1 MKKVF
6 LILSFLICHFS
17 FSVAQTYTP
26 SEENLKARAEFQ
38 DNKFGIFLHWGVYSM
53 LADGEWVQYSK
64 KINADEYAKLPA
76 GFYPSKFDAR
86 EWVKAI
92 KASGARYI
100 TITSRHHDSFSM
112 FGTKASDYNIVD
124 ATPFKRDVLKEL
136 SEACRAEGIKL
147 HFYYSHLDWH
157 RKDYP
162 VNDTKDYYSHDHSTD
177 NYDTYYAFMNQ
188 QLTELLTNY
197 GPIGAIWFDGVWDH
211 PASSGFDW
219 RLEEQYQ
226 MIHKLQ
232 PACLIGNN
240 HHDTIVPGEDFQLF
254 EQDLPGEN
262 TAGFSNGQKV
272 QNELPL
278 EACMTM
284 NNTWGYSITDKSYK
298 SAEELIRKLVRSAG
312 MNSNLLLNIGP
323 RPDGQLPV
331 EAVNLLKEIG
341 EFMDKYGESIYGT
354 RGGCVPPQKWGVTT
368 QKGNT
373 LYLHLLTPED
383 GQDSVVLPI
392 EKKKIKAARR
402 FGCTDMLKIQKED
415 NQTRVLFGEEA
426 KGLDYVVE
434 IELK

>member
-1 MKKVF
+1 MKK
-6 LILSFLICHFS
+6 LLLLICCVVS
-17 FSVAQTYTP
+17 LQTWAQDTYTP
-26 SEENLKARAEFQ
+26 TEGNLKAREEFQ

-53 LADGEWVQYSK
+53 LADGEWVQYNK

-76 GFYPSKFDAR
+76 GFYPSKFNAR

-112 FGTKASDYNIVD
+112 WATKASDYNIVD

-136 SEACRAEGIKL
+136 AEACQAEGIKL

-162 VNDTKDYYSHDHSTD
+162 INDTKDYYSHDHSTD

-188 QLTELLTNY
+188 QLKELLTGY

-219 RLEEQYQ
+219 RLEEQYR
-226 MIHKLQ
+226 MIHAIQ
-232 PACLIGNN
+232 PSCLIGNN
-240 HHDTIVPGEDFQLF
+240 HHDKIVAGEDFQLF

-262 TAGFSNGQKV
+262 TAGFSEGQKV
-272 QNELPL
+272 QDVLPL

-284 NNTWGYSITDKSYK
+284 NNTWGYSITDKNYK
-298 SAEELIRKLVRSAG
+298 SADEIIQKIVRSAG
-312 MNSNLLLNIGP
+312 MNSNMLLNIGP
-323 RPDGQLPV
+323 RPDGQLPT
-331 EAVNLLKEIG
+331 EAVALLKEIG
-341 EFMDKYGESIYGT
+341 TFMNQYGETIYGT
-354 RGGCVPPQKWGVTT
+354 RGGCIAPQKWGVTT
-368 QKGNT
+368 QKGKT

-392 EKKKIKAARR
+392 EKKSIKSAQK
-402 FGCTDMLKIQKED
+402 FGDTATLKLQKEAD
-415 NQTRVLFGEEA
+415 GTRILFGEEA
-426 KGLDYVVE
+426 KGLDYIVVVT
-434 IELK
+434 LK